1 MLFQPGHAGGW
12 SAYVLVMALSI
23 HSVLEGVAIG
33 VSGNVEE
40 LITLFISI
48 IVHEVSWENWENC
61 WHNAMKILQ
70 LCSLLPN
77 NDLTNPHLPTGLPSL
92 YSGAKAIH

>member
-1 MLFQPGHAGGW
+1 M
-12 SAYVLVMALSI
+12 LVMALSI

-48 IVHEVSWENWENC
+48 IVHEVSLREFEYDIVCIWKTL
-61 WHNAMKILQ
+61 HNR
-70 LCSLLPN
+70 N
-77 NDLTNPHLPTGLPSL
+77 T
-92 YSGAKAIH
+92 Y